1 MQCLKLLPLQ
11 VAPHSKRSSQ
21 SWRDGQ
27 AWWRLQE
34 VGSGDIKPA
43 LKEAAGLSSSW
54 CWRKSR
60 LVDVRLLNVQKKLEI
75 WIFKYWW
82 LIKKHKLDQTKP
94 ERNLVFQQRSGLTK
108 ATSLQAVNSGL
119 DQVVSK
125 ENSYKREPGN
135 KTVSAEEGSF
145 PKKGKL
151 EWSVY
156 ETTSLEKACRTVCR
170 LAFSHEVQG

>member
-11 VAPHSKRSSQ
+11 VAPHSKRSSR

-27 AWWRLQE
+27 ARWRLWE
-34 VGSGDIKPA
+34 VGSGDIQPA

-94 ERNLVFQQRSGLTK
+94 ERNLVFEQRSGLTK

-125 ENSYKREPGN
+125 ENSYKREPGD
-135 KTVSAEEGSF
+135 KICLCRRGQFSQERKAGVERLWDHFPGEG
-145 PKKGKL
+145 L
-151 EWSVY
+151 QDCV
-156 ETTSLEKACRTVCR
+156 
-170 LAFSHEVQG
+170 